1 MKGGQMNREKMNK
14 HFDIWIGRMKDIMI
28 VKNKDYGMSNDPL
41 ANLRAVEMVG
51 ITIDHGIVIRMMDKM
66 SRLCSFYEKG
76 HFAVEDETMDDTLI
90 DLCNYAFLHWIART
104 EKENGCKNEKCQDK
118 SQEDS
123 YNQARDY

>member
-1 MKGGQMNREKMNK
+1 MNREKMNK

-28 VKNKDYGMSNDPL
+28 VKNKDYGMNNDPL

-90 DLCNYAFLHWIART
+90 DLCNYAFCIGLLEPKKKMDVRM
-104 EKENGCKNEKCQDK
+104 KM
-118 SQEDS
+118 
-123 YNQARDY
+123 

>member
-1 MKGGQMNREKMNK
+1 MMNREKMSK
-14 HFDIWIGRMKDIMI
+14 QFDVWAEMMRKVML
-28 VKNKDYGMSNDPL
+28 VKNKDYGMSDDPL

-76 HFAVEDETMDDTLI
+76 HFAVEDETLDDTLI

-104 EKENGCKNEKCQDK
+104 EKETCKNEKCQPK
-118 SQEDS
+118 KPEKTPGVF
-123 YNQARDY
+123 